1 MFLWNRVEIKF
12 CITYINLSAHSTYIR
27 YMYICM
33 CVCVLGV
40 SVCAC
45 VGVCV
50 YYAYAKFKFIK
61 QILHLFYFIHIVF
74 FLVSV
79 YINYIHI
86 FLVHV
91 FIYISIYV

>member
-1 MFLWNRVEIKF
+1 M
-12 CITYINLSAHSTYIR
+12 
-27 YMYICM
+27 
-33 CVCVLGV
+33 
-40 SVCAC
+40 C

-74 FLVSV
+74 ILVSV

>member
-12 CITYINLSAHSTYIR
+12 CITYINLSAHLPYIR

-33 CVCVLGV
+33 CVCVFH
-40 SVCAC
+40 SVRVC
-45 VGVCV
+45 VCV